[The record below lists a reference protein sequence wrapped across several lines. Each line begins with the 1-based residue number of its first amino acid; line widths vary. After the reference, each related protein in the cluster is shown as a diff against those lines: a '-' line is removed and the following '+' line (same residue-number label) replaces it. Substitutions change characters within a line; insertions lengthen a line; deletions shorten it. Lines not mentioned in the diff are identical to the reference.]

1 MSARTFAEWQAY
13 STIEPF
19 GPQAEFWRAGMMAC
33 MIANVNRKK
42 NQQPFKPEDFM
53 PKGLVEQ
60 APKEVVPEQ
69 AALLLQQNFEAYAQ
83 AQKVTGQ

>member
-19 GPQAEFWRAGMMAC
+19 GPQAEFWRAGMIAC

-60 APKEVVPEQ
+60 VP
-69 AALLLQQNFEAYAQ
+69 AALSAEQTTHVLRQNFEAYAQ

>member
-19 GPQAEFWRAGMMAC
+19 GPPADFWRAGIIAS

-42 NQQPFKPEDFM
+42 NQKPFQPEDFM
-53 PKGLVEQ
+53 PKGLRDDTVGRGSAEQ
-60 APKEVVPEQ
+60 TAQ
-69 AALLLQQNFEAYAQ
+69 ILRQNFEAYQQ

>member
-13 STIEPF
+13 CAIEPF
-19 GPQAEFWRAGMMAC
+19 GQQAEFWRAGMLAAMLGN
-33 MIANVNRKK
+33 IHRKK

-53 PKGLVEQ
+53 PKGLVDQ
-60 APKEVVPEQ
+60 TPKELTPDQ
-69 AALLLQQNFEAYAQ
+69 TALLLRQNFEAYAE

>member
-13 STIEPF
+13 CSLEPF
-19 GPQAEFWRAGMMAC
+19 GPQADFWRAGMIAS

-42 NQQPFKPEDFM
+42 NAQPFKPEDFM
-53 PKGLVEQ
+53 PKGLFQEEP
-60 APKEVVPEQ
+60 AHLSPELTTQ
-69 AALLLQQNFEAYAQ
+69 ILKQNFESYNA